1 MSAVPAGAVV
11 VDDDGDACDGGGDGD
26 HDGDGGDG
34 DDYSMLRGFQD
45 L

>member
-1 MSAVPAGAVV
+1 M
-11 VDDDGDACDGGGDGD
+11 DDDGDACDGGGDGD

>member
-11 VDDDGDACDGGGDGD
+11 VDDDGDDGDGGGDA
-26 HDGDGGDG
+26 
-34 DDYSMLRGFQD
+34 DDYSPMLKGFQD